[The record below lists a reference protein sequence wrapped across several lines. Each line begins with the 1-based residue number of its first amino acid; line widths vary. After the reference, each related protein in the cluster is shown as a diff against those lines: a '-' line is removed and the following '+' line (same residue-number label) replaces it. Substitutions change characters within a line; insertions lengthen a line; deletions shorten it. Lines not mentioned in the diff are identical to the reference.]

1 MKNVDASRQQPYK
14 MSVGGS
20 PYTAFSGLWSPP
32 PHNQVIIIVFVAG
45 GREQRWDPRMLSEC
59 IRPDHGYTA
68 ESRAIRML
76 VDILASYS
84 RDEQRLFLQFVT
96 GSPRLP
102 TGGQHFIHNKIYCD
116 S

>member
-1 MKNVDASRQQPYK
+1 
-14 MSVGGS
+14 
-20 PYTAFSGLWSPP
+20 
-32 PHNQVIIIVFVAG
+32 
-45 GREQRWDPRMLSEC
+45 MLAEC

-84 RDEQRLFLQFVT
+84 REEQRLFLQFVT

-102 TGGQHFIHNKIYCD
+102 TGGTTDFLTTLYCIRNYYTFLNQITNPLFIV
-116 S
+116 